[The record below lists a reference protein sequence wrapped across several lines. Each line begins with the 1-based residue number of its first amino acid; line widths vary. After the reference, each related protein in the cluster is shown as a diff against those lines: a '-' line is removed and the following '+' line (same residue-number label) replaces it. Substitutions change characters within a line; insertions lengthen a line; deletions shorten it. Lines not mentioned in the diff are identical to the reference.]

1 MRYAKTLSSGAIHF
15 VMDTDSEPPESAGF
29 IVVAPDVTAQTHW
42 IKDGVAT
49 EYATKNY
56 LNMPSYPCTWSPES
70 EQWVD
75 ARDLKELIAVK
86 LREVEDERDRRISSP
101 IEYLGHLVDADARA
115 QANITNKIN
124 EINARIQLGQ
134 LMPESLMMWL
144 DANNQVVTFDSQEQ
158 MRDWLQGLVI
168 AITQR
173 GTEAYAWSWQVK
185 DQLRS
190 LESKDAI
197 VQLMLP
203 PALRG

>member
-75 ARDLKELIAVK
+75 ARDLKELIAMK
-86 LREVEDERDRRISSP
+86 LREVEDERDKRISAP
-101 IEYLGHLVDADARA
+101 IEYLGRTVDADARA
-115 QANITNKIN
+115 QGNITDKIN
-124 EINARIQLGQ
+124 EINAREQIG
-134 LMPESLMMWL
+134 SLMSVATMIWR
-144 DANNQVVTFDSQEQ
+144 DAENTNVTFESQDA
-158 MRDWLQGLVI
+158 MKAWLQGLVI

-173 GTEAYAWSWQVK
+173 GTEAYAWSWEVK
-185 DQLRS
+185 NQLRS
-190 LESKDAI
+190 LDSKEEVEAFSW
-197 VQLMLP
+197 
-203 PALRG
+203 

>member
-1 MRYAKTLSSGAIHF
+1 MRYAKTLPSGAIHF

-56 LNMPSYPCTWSPES
+56 LNIPSYPCTWSPES

-86 LREVEDERDRRISSP
+86 LREVEDERDRRISAP
-101 IEYLGHLVDADARA
+101 IEYLGRLVDADARA
-115 QANITNKIN
+115 QGNITDKIN
-124 EINARIQLGQ
+124 EISAREQAGSP
-134 LMPESLMMWL
+134 MPESAMVWR
-144 DANNQVVTFDSQEQ
+144 DANNQAVTFDSQEQ
-158 MRDWLQGLVI
+158 MCDWLQGLVI

-173 GTEAYAWSWQVK
+173 GTEAYSWSWQVK
-185 DQLRS
+185 DQLRA

-197 VQLMLP
+197 E
-203 PALRG
+203 AFSW

>member
-15 VMDTDSEPPESAGF
+15 VMDTNSEPPESAGF

-42 IKDGVAT
+42 IKDGVVT
-49 EYATKNY
+49 KYATKNY

-75 ARDLKELIAVK
+75 ARDLRELIAMK

-101 IEYLGHLVDADARA
+101 IEYLGRLVDADARA

-134 LMPESLMMWL
+134 PMPEGLMMWL
-144 DANNQVVTFDSQEQ
+144 DANNQAVTFDSQEQ
-158 MRDWLQGLVI
+158 MCDWLQGLVI

-173 GTEAYAWSWQVK
+173 GTEAYAWSWQAK

-190 LESKDAI
+190 LKSKNAI
-197 VQLMLP
+197 G
-203 PALRG
+203 AFSW

>member
-1 MRYAKTLSSGAIHF
+1 MRYAKAQANGAIQF
-15 VMDTDSEPPESAGF
+15 VMDTTSAPPEDAGF
-29 IVVAPDVTAQTHW
+29 IEVAGDVTAQTHW
-42 IKDGVAT
+42 IKDGVVT

-75 ARDLKELIAVK
+75 ARDLKELIAMK

-197 VQLMLP
+197 E
-203 PALRG
+203 AFSW

>member
-75 ARDLKELIAVK
+75 ARDLKELIAMK

-101 IEYLGHLVDADARA
+101 IEYLGRTVDADARA
-115 QANITNKIN
+115 QGNITDKIN
-124 EINARIQLGQ
+124 EINAREQIASP
-134 LMPESLMMWL
+134 MPVATMIWR
-144 DANNQVVTFDSQEQ
+144 DAENTNVTFESQDA
-158 MRDWLQGLVI
+158 MKAWLQGLVI

-173 GTEAYAWSWQVK
+173 GTEAYAWSWEVK
-185 DQLRS
+185 NQLRS
-190 LESKDAI
+190 LDSKEE
-197 VQLMLP
+197 VEVFSW
-203 PALRG
+203 

>member
-49 EYATKNY
+49 KYATKNY
-56 LNMPSYPCTWSPES
+56 LNMPSYPCTWSPGS

-75 ARDLKELIAVK
+75 ARDLKELIAMK

-101 IEYLGHLVDADARA
+101 IEYLGRLVDADARA
-115 QANITNKIN
+115 QGNITDKIN
-124 EINARIQLGQ
+124 EIQAREQLGTP
-134 LMPESLMMWL
+134 MPDQTMVWR
-144 DANNQVVTFDSQEQ
+144 DATNVNVTFASQSA
-158 MRDWLQGLVI
+158 MKLWLQGLVI

-173 GTEAYAWSWQVK
+173 GTEAYAWSWAMKERLTSASTPAEVG
-185 DQLRS
+185 
-190 LESKDAI
+190 AI
-197 VQLMLP
+197 
-203 PALRG
+203 AW

>member
-75 ARDLKELIAVK
+75 ARDLKELIAMK
-86 LREVEDERDRRISSP
+86 LREVEDDRDKRISAP
-101 IEYLGHLVDADARA
+101 IEYLGRAVDADARA
-115 QANITNKIN
+115 QGNITDKIN
-124 EINARIQLGQ
+124 EINAREQIGSP
-134 LMPESLMMWL
+134 MSVATMIWR
-144 DANNQVVTFDSQEQ
+144 DAENTNVTFESQDA
-158 MRDWLQGLVI
+158 MKAWLQGLVI

-173 GTEAYAWSWQVK
+173 GTEAYAWSWEVK
-185 DQLRS
+185 NQLRS
-190 LESKDAI
+190 LDSKEEVEAFSW
-197 VQLMLP
+197 
-203 PALRG
+203 

>member
-75 ARDLKELIAVK
+75 ARDLKELIAMK

-101 IEYLGHLVDADARA
+101 IEYLGRTVDADARA
-115 QANITNKIN
+115 QGNITDKIN
-124 EINARIQLGQ
+124 EINAREQIGSP
-134 LMPESLMMWL
+134 MPVATMIWR
-144 DANNQVVTFDSQEQ
+144 DAENTNVTFESQDA
-158 MRDWLQGLVI
+158 MKAWLQGLVI

-173 GTEAYAWSWQVK
+173 GTEAYAWSWEVK
-185 DQLRS
+185 NQLRS
-190 LESKDAI
+190 LDSKEEVEAFSW
-197 VQLMLP
+197 
-203 PALRG
+203 

>member
-86 LREVEDERDRRISSP
+86 LREVEDERDKRISAP
-101 IEYLGHLVDADARA
+101 IEYLGRTVDADARA
-115 QANITNKIN
+115 QGNITDKIN
-124 EINARIQLGQ
+124 EINAREQIGSS
-134 LMPESLMMWL
+134 MPVATMIWR
-144 DANNQVVTFDSQEQ
+144 DAENTNVTFESQDA
-158 MRDWLQGLVI
+158 MKAWLQGLVI

-173 GTEAYAWSWQVK
+173 GTEAYAWSWGVK
-185 DQLRS
+185 NQLRS
-190 LESKDAI
+190 LDSKEEVEAFSW
-197 VQLMLP
+197 
-203 PALRG
+203 

>member
-75 ARDLKELIAVK
+75 ARDLKELIAMK

-101 IEYLGHLVDADARA
+101 IEYLGRTVDADARA
-115 QANITNKIN
+115 QGNITDKIN
-124 EINARIQLGQ
+124 EINAREQIGSP
-134 LMPESLMMWL
+134 MPVATMIWR
-144 DANNQVVTFDSQEQ
+144 DAENTNVTFESQDA
-158 MRDWLQGLVI
+158 MKAWLQGLVI

-173 GTEAYAWSWQVK
+173 GTEAYAWSWEVK
-185 DQLRS
+185 SQLRS
-190 LESKDAI
+190 LDSKEEVEAFSW
-197 VQLMLP
+197 
-203 PALRG
+203 

>member
-75 ARDLKELIAVK
+75 ARDLKELIAMK
-86 LREVEDERDRRISSP
+86 LREVEDERDKRISAP
-101 IEYLGHLVDADARA
+101 IEYLGRTVDADARA
-115 QANITNKIN
+115 QGNITDKIN
-124 EINARIQLGQ
+124 EINAREQIGSS
-134 LMPESLMMWL
+134 MPVATMIWR
-144 DANNQVVTFDSQEQ
+144 DAENTNVTFESQDA
-158 MRDWLQGLVI
+158 MKAWLQGLVI

-173 GTEAYAWSWQVK
+173 GTEAYAWSWEVK
-185 DQLRS
+185 NQLRS
-190 LESKDAI
+190 LDSKEEVEAFSW
-197 VQLMLP
+197 
-203 PALRG
+203 

>member
-75 ARDLKELIAVK
+75 ARDLKELIAMK
-86 LREVEDERDRRISSP
+86 LREVEDERDKRISAP
-101 IEYLGHLVDADARA
+101 IEYLGRTVDADARA
-115 QANITNKIN
+115 QGNITDKIN
-124 EINARIQLGQ
+124 EINAREQIGSS
-134 LMPESLMMWL
+134 MPVAPMIWR
-144 DANNQVVTFDSQEQ
+144 DAENTNVTFESQDA
-158 MRDWLQGLVI
+158 MKAWLQGLVI

-173 GTEAYAWSWQVK
+173 GTEAYAWSWEVK
-185 DQLRS
+185 NQLRS
-190 LESKDAI
+190 LDSKEEVEAFSW
-197 VQLMLP
+197 
-203 PALRG
+203 

>member
-75 ARDLKELIAVK
+75 ARDLKELIAMK
-86 LREVEDERDRRISSP
+86 LREVEDERDKRISAP
-101 IEYLGHLVDADARA
+101 IEYLGRTVDADARA
-115 QANITNKIN
+115 QGNITDKIN
-124 EINARIQLGQ
+124 EINAREQIGSPVPVAT
-134 LMPESLMMWL
+134 MIWR
-144 DANNQVVTFDSQEQ
+144 DAENTNVTFESQDA
-158 MRDWLQGLVI
+158 MKAWLQGLVI

-173 GTEAYAWSWQVK
+173 GTEAYAWSWEVK
-185 DQLRS
+185 NQLRS
-190 LESKDAI
+190 LDSKEEVEAFSW
-197 VQLMLP
+197 
-203 PALRG
+203 

>member
-86 LREVEDERDRRISSP
+86 LREVEDERNRRISSP
-101 IEYLGHLVDADARA
+101 IEYLGRTVDADARA
-115 QANITNKIN
+115 QGNITDKIN
-124 EINARIQLGQ
+124 EINAREQIASP
-134 LMPESLMMWL
+134 MPVATMIWR
-144 DANNQVVTFDSQEQ
+144 DAENTNVTFESQDA
-158 MRDWLQGLVI
+158 MKAWLQGLVI

-173 GTEAYAWSWQVK
+173 GTEAYAWSWEVK
-185 DQLRS
+185 NQLRS
-190 LESKDAI
+190 LDSKEE
-197 VQLMLP
+197 VEVFSW
-203 PALRG
+203 

>member
-75 ARDLKELIAVK
+75 ARDLKELIAMK
-86 LREVEDERDRRISSP
+86 LREVEDERDKRISAP
-101 IEYLGHLVDADARA
+101 IEYLGRAVDADARA
-115 QANITNKIN
+115 QGNITDKIN
-124 EINARIQLGQ
+124 EINAREQIGSP
-134 LMPESLMMWL
+134 MSVATMIWR
-144 DANNQVVTFDSQEQ
+144 DAENTNVTFESQDA
-158 MRDWLQGLVI
+158 MKAWLQGLVI

-173 GTEAYAWSWQVK
+173 GTEAYAWSWEVK
-185 DQLRS
+185 NQLRS
-190 LESKDAI
+190 LDSKEEVEAFSW
-197 VQLMLP
+197 
-203 PALRG
+203 

>member
-56 LNMPSYPCTWSPES
+56 LNIPSYPCTWSPES

-86 LREVEDERDRRISSP
+86 LREVEDERDRRISAP
-101 IEYLGHLVDADARA
+101 IEYLGRLVDADARA
-115 QANITNKIN
+115 QGNITDKIS
-124 EINARIQLGQ
+124 EISAREQVGSP
-134 LMPESLMMWL
+134 MPESTMVWR

-158 MRDWLQGLVI
+158 MRDWLQGVVI

-173 GTEAYAWSWQVK
+173 GTEAYSWSWQVK
-185 DQLRS
+185 DQLRA

-197 VQLMLP
+197 E
-203 PALRG
+203 AFSW

>member
-1 MRYAKTLSSGAIHF
+1 MRYAKAQANGAIQF
-15 VMDTDSEPPESAGF
+15 VMDTASAPPKNAGF
-29 IVVAPDVTAQTHW
+29 IKVAGDVTPQTHW
-42 IKDGVAT
+42 IKDGRAVRYKTNNYASMPLHECSWNPAT
-49 EYATKNY
+49 EEWLDGRAILT
-56 LNMPSYPCTWSPES
+56 
-70 EQWVD
+70 
-75 ARDLKELIAVK
+75 LKSAKSSAIEA
-86 LREVEDERDRRISSP
+86 ERDRRISAP
-101 IEYLGHLVDADARA
+101 IEYLGRIVDADARA

-158 MRDWLQGLVI
+158 MRDWLQGLMI
-168 AITQR
+168 ATTQR

-197 VQLMLP
+197 E
-203 PALRG
+203 AFSW

>member
-42 IKDGVAT
+42 IKDGVVT

-75 ARDLKELIAVK
+75 ARDLEELIAMK

-115 QANITNKIN
+115 QANITNKIS
-124 EINARIQLGQ
+124 EITAREAIGSV
-134 LMPESLMMWL
+134 MPAEMLVWR
-144 DANNQVVTFDSQEQ
+144 DAENKTITFESQEQ

-173 GTEAYAWSWQVK
+173 GTESYAWSWQVK
-185 DQLRS
+185 DQLRA

-197 VQLMLP
+197 E
-203 PALRG
+203 AFSW

>member
-86 LREVEDERDRRISSP
+86 LREVEDERDKRISAP
-101 IEYLGHLVDADARA
+101 IEYLGRTLDADARA
-115 QANITNKIN
+115 QGNITDKIN
-124 EINARIQLGQ
+124 EINAREQIESP
-134 LMPESLMMWL
+134 MPVATMIWR
-144 DANNQVVTFDSQEQ
+144 DAENTNVTFESQDA
-158 MRDWLQGLVI
+158 MKAWLQGLVI

-173 GTEAYAWSWQVK
+173 GTEAYAWSWEVK
-185 DQLRS
+185 NQLRS
-190 LESKDAI
+190 LDSKEEVEAFSW
-197 VQLMLP
+197 
-203 PALRG
+203 